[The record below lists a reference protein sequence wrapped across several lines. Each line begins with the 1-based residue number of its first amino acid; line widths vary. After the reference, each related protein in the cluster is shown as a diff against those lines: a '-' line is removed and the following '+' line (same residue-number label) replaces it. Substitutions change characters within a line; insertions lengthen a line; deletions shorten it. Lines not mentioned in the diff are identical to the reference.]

1 MQAAGHIDRT
11 RKCVRNAA
19 TRLQSTDCAGMSA
32 RKGIKKHLI
41 LPLAGRIGTVCRK
54 PKNNSKDKTFTA
66 ETQRRSEHRRK
77 TTTSKEIFQLP
88 GFGFPA
94 ILFASLRLCA
104 EGFS

>member
-11 RKCVRNAA
+11 GKFVRNAA

-32 RKGIKKHLI
+32 RKGIKKRLI

-54 PKNNSKDKTFTA
+54 PKNNSKDKTFIA
-66 ETQRRSEHRRK
+66 ETQGIAEERRK
-77 TTTSKEIFQLP
+77 TKTWNLKYLFS

-94 ILFASLRLCA
+94 ILCASLRLCG
-104 EGFS
+104 EGFG